1 MSENEWHVTRT
12 WQHEPSTFL
21 KCETTGSLSS
31 EYYKLYSVAN
41 VDDST
46 RFDSNRTTRHS
57 KWQSVI
63 PDANYIQYDGS
74 SFVVT
79 SRSNQVESCR
89 FDNIDN
95 PPSQTLAEYFLSLLQ
110 IDFRY
115 AFPSVLQI
123 DIRYDGS
130 FDSSRFD
137 NIFNPLSQTLA
148 EYFLSLLQ
156 IDCRY
161 AFPCF
166 KRWFLRTPV
175 SQHHLAA
182 NRFPVWRF
190 AAVWVYWTTLLS

>member
-12 WQHEPSTFL
+12 WRHEPSTFL
-21 KCETTGSLSS
+21 KRETTGSLSS

-46 RFDSNRTTRHS
+46 RFDSNQTTPHS

-63 PDANYIQYDGS
+63 PDANGHPVWRVVICGDESFDS
-74 SFVVT
+74 SQIVST
-79 SRSNQVESCR
+79 WQHLQ
-89 FDNIDN
+89 
-95 PPSQTLAEYFLSLLQ
+95 PPFTDTYGIFSKGLAN
-110 IDFRY
+110 RH
-115 AFPSVLQI
+115 PVW
-123 DIRYDGS
+123 RS

-137 NIFNPLSQTLA
+137 NTFNPLSQTLA

-156 IDCRY
+156 IDFRY

-190 AAVWVYWTTLLS
+190 AAVWVYWTTLLSY

>member
-1 MSENEWHVTRT
+1 MLTIRH
-12 WQHEPSTFL
+12 
-21 KCETTGSLSS
+21 
-31 EYYKLYSVAN
+31 
-41 VDDST
+41 DST
-46 RFDSNRTTRHS
+46 QIERLVT
-57 KWQSVI
+57 
-63 PDANYIQYDGS
+63 ANDNPSYRMQMDIQYDGS

-79 SRSNQVESCR
+79 SRSIQVESCR
-89 FDNIDN
+89 FDIIYN
-95 PPSQTLAEYFLSLLQ
+95 PPSQTLAEYFL
-110 IDFRY
+110 
-115 AFPSVLQI
+115 SVLQI

-137 NIFNPLSQTLA
+137 NIFNPLWQTLE

-156 IDCRY
+156 IDFRY

-190 AAVWVYWTTLLS
+190 AAVWVYWTTLLSY

>member
-1 MSENEWHVTRT
+1 MLTIRH
-12 WQHEPSTFL
+12 
-21 KCETTGSLSS
+21 
-31 EYYKLYSVAN
+31 
-41 VDDST
+41 DST
-46 RFDSNRTTRHS
+46 QIERLVTANDNPSYRMQITSSMTGRHLRWRVVRIKLSRVDLTTS
-57 KWQSVI
+57 
-63 PDANYIQYDGS
+63 
-74 SFVVT
+74 T
-79 SRSNQVESCR
+79 T
-89 FDNIDN
+89 

-137 NIFNPLSQTLA
+137 NIFNLLSQTLA
-148 EYFLSLLQ
+148 DYFLSLLQ
-156 IDCRY
+156 IDFRY

-166 KRWFLRTPV
+166 ERWFLRTPV

-182 NRFPVWRF
+182 NRFPVWWF